1 MYSLIEYSKSYSETS
16 GRLWNY
22 YRDEPNSLA
31 EDNINYSI
39 NDPKFFDYETSIT
52 EKLEINNVG
61 EEKVKT
67 AVSLKHLSNCWRT
80 LDIPLINCEVSLTL
94 TWSENCVLTSKA
106 TRYTDPEVDPVVAVI
121 NDPVKAIFKIIDTK
135 LYVPQDLKELLNGI
149 NTDHK
154 CLKQQLKLYN
164 CSNIY

>member
-52 EKLEINNVG
+52 GKLEINNVG

-67 AVSLKHLSNCWRT
+67 AVSLKHLSNC
-80 LDIPLINCEVSLTL
+80 
-94 TWSENCVLTSKA
+94 
-106 TRYTDPEVDPVVAVI
+106 
-121 NDPVKAIFKIIDTK
+121 
-135 LYVPQDLKELLNGI
+135 
-149 NTDHK
+149 
-154 CLKQQLKLYN
+154 
-164 CSNIY
+164 